1 MGQGRIFANG
11 KGGSSLCC
19 IGPWQCPLHVT
30 AGVWWWGPAL
40 LSEVGISVLT
50 ELCYERRGEGR
61 GGKWLSGCCSSGAS
75 RKHYSLPLLCSC
87 WEAAASAAGPVSGK
101 SSILHQL
108 SKRRERERGGE
119 SRIEEEP
126 PRPRLPLD
134 ISLTAARKELETA
147 NLLFPIQE
155 QWLLCTNYTNNRSI
169 QWFYRTQTSARKLVF
184 VLDTM

>member
-50 ELCYERRGEGR
+50 EPCYERRGEGR

-108 SKRRERERGGE
+108 SKRRERERRRVPHRGGA
-119 SRIEEEP
+119 
-126 PRPRLPLD
+126 
-134 ISLTAARKELETA
+134 TAAQAPSGHKPDCRKKRTGKSKPSLSYSGAMTA
-147 NLLFPIQE
+147 LHQLH
-155 QWLLCTNYTNNRSI
+155 
-169 QWFYRTQTSARKLVF
+169 K
-184 VLDTM
+184 